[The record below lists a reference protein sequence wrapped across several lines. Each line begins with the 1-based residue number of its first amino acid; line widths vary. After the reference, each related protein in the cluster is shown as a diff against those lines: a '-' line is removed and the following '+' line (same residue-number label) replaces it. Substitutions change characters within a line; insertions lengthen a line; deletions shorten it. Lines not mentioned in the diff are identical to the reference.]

1 MLKLLGVGDMHLGRP
16 PARLPATLQ
25 GAFAANTPEA
35 ATAGSQRLGPGEA
48 WERIVRQA
56 IAEGVHV
63 VALAGDVVER
73 ENDFFEAYRLLKTG
87 VERLTA
93 AGIAVVAV
101 AGNHDVTVL
110 PRLASQLPD
119 FRLIG
124 TGGHWEVWETQA
136 AGERL
141 AIHGWSFPERHVTH
155 NPLENHDFPLRP
167 GLNVGL
173 LHTDRDQLDSRYAP
187 VRSTD
192 LLRAGPAVWLLG
204 HIHRPDPLSVDT
216 PLGYLGSIT
225 GLHPGEHGPR
235 GPWLF
240 GIRNGRLLSVEQWAL
255 APLHWE
261 HLELDLSGL
270 EQPEDARTRL
280 LQALLPLEE
289 SLLTRREPPLA
300 IGLRLRLTGATR
312 FGTVVRDWL
321 GRYREENLATQT
333 EVRVFI
339 DTVESFVSP
348 ELDLAELAREANPAG
363 LLARRLLL
371 LQQGDDT
378 PERMALL
385 NTARMRLA
393 NVADE
398 SRWHGLETQQPDND
412 AITRRLLEVGS
423 RLLEKMLAQRTV
435 PS

>member
-16 PARLPATLQ
+16 PSRLPAALQ
-25 GAFAANTPEA
+25 AELDLATPVA
-35 ATAGSQRLGPGEA
+35 STVGPGRFGPREA

-73 ENDFFEAYRLLKTG
+73 ENDFFEAFRLLKKG
-87 VERLTA
+87 VEQLTD

-119 FRLIG
+119 FRLLG
-124 TGGHWEVWETQA
+124 AGGHWEAWETSA
-136 AGERL
+136 AGESL
-141 AIHGWSFPERHVTH
+141 AIHGWSFPTRHVTH
-155 NPLENHDFPLRP
+155 NPLENHHFNLRP
-167 GLNVGL
+167 GFNAGL
-173 LHTDRDQLDSRYAP
+173 LHTDLDQLDSRYAP
-187 VRSTD
+187 VRSSD
-192 LLRAGPAVWLLG
+192 LLRAGPAAWLLG
-204 HIHRPDPLSVDT
+204 HIHRPDPLSLDA
-216 PLGYLGSIT
+216 PRGYLGSIT

-240 GIRNGRLLSVEQWAL
+240 GIRNGRLVSVEQWAL

-261 HLELDLSGL
+261 HMELDLSGL

-312 FGTVVRDWL
+312 FGAVVRDLL

-333 EVRVFI
+333 QVRVFI
-339 DTVESFVSP
+339 DTVESFVRP
-348 ELDLAELAREANPAG
+348 ELDLAELARESNPAG

-371 LQQGDDT
+371 LQQGNDT

-393 NVADE
+393 NVAEE
-398 SRWHGLETQQPDND
+398 SRWHGLEPQQPDDD